1 MRRYPN
7 PWILIP
13 VLLGGAVGSAL
24 GWVITDIGCRPDRC
38 LGLTFAISLI
48 AGLATAF
55 GVGVVVVLAFRSMEE
70 FHTADARGE
79 EPPGPGCE
87 VPEDLA

>member
-7 PWILIP
+7 PWIMVP
-13 VLLGGAVGSAL
+13 VLVGGVVGGAL
-24 GWVITDIGCRPDRC
+24 GWVITDVGCRPDSC
-38 LGLTFAISLI
+38 LVLTLTVGMI
-48 AGLATAF
+48 AGLVTAF
-55 GVGVVVVLAFRSMEE
+55 GVGVIVVLAFRSMEE
-70 FHTADARGE
+70 FNAADARGE